1 MAEGKPVGFV
11 AFFLLWAKVQGW
23 KVPLLHV
30 RICHWLETCAE
41 PVRVLMVFRGA
52 SKSTIYAVYK
62 AWLLYRNRSRRSLIW
77 AADDKLATKLTRDT
91 LNVLR
96 RHPLCG
102 GMLPRKPGAQSFW
115 VTGSTDARNP
125 SMEAVGVSS
134 NSTGSRADDVD
145 FDDIEVPKNIKTPE
159 ARQNLR
165 LKIEESTHI
174 AVPGAQKTYIGTPHT
189 HDSVYTE
196 QIAGGA
202 AVLKIPLFEHH
213 VRYPADKTGKA
224 TRYAFPFTPGP
235 DGLYVFSGIGKPA
248 RLLQEGKDYR
258 VEFGAVVFAAPP
270 GQLLDIYAGCAW
282 PERFTRA
289 DIEQKRK
296 DTRTINGWDS
306 QYQLEAKPLSDVRLD
321 PSRIVP
327 YDVEPRIITA
337 NGACEMWLGNVQI
350 VSCSLRWD
358 PSSGKVNSD
367 VSAAVLDLQDAV
379 GRHYWHRVL
388 SLVGEIAETSE
399 DGKKVTGGQVMD
411 LCQLVEDFQVPRITV
426 ETNGIG
432 GFAPSFLRMALKQ
445 RRLACGINEEQ
456 AVANK
461 NTRILEALEPLLG
474 SGMLWAHTSVLDGPL
489 WDQMKEWN
497 PGVRT
502 QPDDLL
508 DAGSGAVTDQPV
520 RVGKL
525 VSNVFGNPKG
535 MARDDWRP
543 SGGEHEVILEL

>member
-1 MAEGKPVGFV
+1 MSEAKPVGFV
-11 AFFLLWAKVQGW
+11 AFFLLWAKLQGW

-62 AWLLYRNRSRRSLIW
+62 AWLLYRNRNTRNLIW

-115 VTGSTDARNP
+115 VNGSTDARNA
-125 SMEAVGVSS
+125 SMEAVGV
-134 NSTGSRADDVD
+134 NGNATGGRADAVD
-145 FDDIEVPKNIKTPE
+145 FDDIEVPKNIKTAE

-213 VRYPADKTGKA
+213 IRYQADKTGKA
-224 TRYAFPFTPGP
+224 TRYPFPFAPGP
-235 DGLYVFSGIGKPA
+235 DGLYVFTGIGKPA
-248 RLLQEGKDYR
+248 RLLQEGRDYR
-258 VEFGAVVFAAPP
+258 VEFGAVVFERPP
-270 GQLLDIYAGCAW
+270 GQLVDIYAGCAW
-282 PERFTRA
+282 AERFTRA

-306 QYQLEAKPLSDVRLD
+306 QYQLEAKPLTDVRLD

-327 YDVEPRIITA
+327 YEVEPRIVTA
-337 NGACEMWLGNVQI
+337 NGACEMWLGNIQI
-350 VSCSLRWD
+350 VGMALRWD
-358 PSSGKVNSD
+358 PSSGKLNSD
-367 VSAAVLDLQDAV
+367 VSAAVLDLQDAH
-379 GRHYWHRVL
+379 GRHYWHRVEA
-388 SLVGEIAETSE
+388 LVGEIAETSE
-399 DGKKVTGGQVMD
+399 DGKKVTGGQVLQLAD
-411 LCQLVEDFQVPRITV
+411 LVEKYQVPRITL

-445 RRLACGINEEQ
+445 RRLACGISEEQ

-489 WDQMKEWN
+489 WDQMKDWN
-497 PGVRT
+497 PEVRN

-508 DAGSGAVTDQPV
+508 DAGAGAVTDQPV

-525 VSNVFGNPKG
+525 VAKVGNPTSRE
-535 MARDDWRP
+535 RDDWRP
-543 SGGEHEVILEL
+543 SSGTHEVELEL